1 MKRLTLKF
9 GGTSVGNLEKIQK
22 VANIIKK
29 KHHEG
34 SEIIAVVSAMSGVTN
49 NITKKRIGEKRNGTY
64 SETWS

>member
-29 KHHEG
+29 KTPRG
-34 SEIIAVVSAMSGVTN
+34 
-49 NITKKRIGEKRNGTY
+49 
-64 SETWS
+64 